1 MLLDAAGRASHRRP
15 ATRISIDGVTAVLRS
30 RAQWPQDAK
39 WDPFGGP
46 DTSYVLGPWITVG
59 SALRGSIE
67 VRAVRVDPAA
77 GDEPT
82 GHVLRIG
89 GWSLAV
95 DPQRAPCAA
104 QGATARVAGVDG
116 LISSLPGAHGLPTAS
131 VAPGEDSNALGAASA
146 TPVVQTDGPVVYGTL
161 HVALVHLGGSDPAA
175 LPRITTRAEGTTL
188 VADVTWADDAQDAIR
203 LPAAEKEARKD
214 QHRA

>member
-1 MLLDAAGRASHRRP
+1 M
-15 ATRISIDGVTAVLRS
+15 
-30 RAQWPQDAK
+30 
-39 WDPFGGP
+39 
-46 DTSYVLGPWITVG
+46 
-59 SALRGSIE
+59 
-67 VRAVRVDPAA
+67 RVDPAA

-95 DPQRAPCAA
+95 DPQGAPCAA

-116 LISSLPGAHGLPTAS
+116 LISSLIGAYGLPAASVVPGA
-131 VAPGEDSNALGAASA
+131 DSNALGAASA
-146 TPVVQTDGPVVYGTL
+146 TPVVRTDGPVAYGTL

-175 LPRITTRAEGTTL
+175 LPRVTTRAEGTTL
-188 VADVTWADDAQDAIR
+188 VADVTWADGAQDAIR
-203 LPAAEKEARKD
+203 LPAVEKEAWKD